1 MLHACVIFEMINIS
15 EFTTHTAECY
25 NNLYVCAS
33 TLCDPMDHSPPGS
46 SVHGIFPA
54 RNTGV
59 GCHFLLQGIF
69 PTQRWNSCLLHL
81 PPYRRMLYR

>member
-54 RNTGV
+54 R
-59 GCHFLLQGIF
+59 
-69 PTQRWNSCLLHL
+69 
-81 PPYRRMLYR
+81 MLEWVAVSSSRDLFT